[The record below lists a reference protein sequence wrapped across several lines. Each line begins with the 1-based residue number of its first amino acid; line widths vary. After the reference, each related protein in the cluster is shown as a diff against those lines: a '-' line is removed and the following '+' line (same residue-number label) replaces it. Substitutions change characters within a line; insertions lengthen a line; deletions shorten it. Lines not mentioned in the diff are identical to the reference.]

1 MNVTEQINADIKQ
14 AMLAKQRDKL
24 DALRAIKSAL
34 MMEATKSADSNVDD
48 ELATKVIAKLL
59 KQRMD
64 AAEIYKTQGREDLFA
79 DEISQAEVIKAYLPE
94 PMSESEVEEIVM
106 KIIADTGASSMA
118 DMGKVM
124 GQATAAV
131 NGKADG
137 KLISTLVRKALN

>member
-1 MNVTEQINADIKQ
+1 M
-14 AMLAKQRDKL
+14 
-24 DALRAIKSAL
+24 
-34 MMEATKSADSNVDD
+34 
-48 ELATKVIAKLL
+48 
-59 KQRMD
+59 
-64 AAEIYKTQGREDLFA
+64 YA

-137 KLISTLVRKALN
+137 KLISSMVRKALN